1 MSFENVLRRYMLGVV
16 ARSKIF
22 DEFTPDEQEF
32 YFSIKEKAVEHH
44 VDTLYYSVYIKDDQV
59 QLQDERILEFLEQLR
74 IVKDKKLANPSEE
87 VTFFGFSVGAFGA
100 AISAGMYMNR
110 LSFGE
115 DFDVF
120 ISDYIPNL
128 TTPRIQV
135 QLRTR
140 SLVLDGL
147 YGSIQK
153 SFDLVEDLLLAF
165 GLDIGEIVENRIDY
179 AFHTNAI
186 QKPMEMFSDDNLS
199 KHLVTSF
206 REVWKHTWITNQ
218 KDEFFDLDYIG
229 LGSRKS
235 NHVFFRAYAKAKEVV
250 QQNYKGFFFE
260 KWRERGLISR
270 YDQFVYE
277 KAYELKSFKTGCLVG
292 RIEWYLRYGKD
303 EDLKDKLS
311 KLLKSCHVNSDNNPH
326 IEKEIKGILPP
337 PTVVLN
343 LEFETKRKFY
353 SKLDDFIAIYEYKHE
368 GDIALERLHK
378 VLSLRREIFNKL
390 FTEVVRFVENRL
402 DPKSKELDFW
412 KRIRRVKIDDQP
424 DKPTLDAWYS
434 YSRNLDVRRAK
445 KSFSSNLASLAMMQR
460 NEASESSFSEDIWE
474 AFTLLNDNHIINLT
488 ESRSKVLK
496 RVFKQITPSSYA
508 AIQKRKSRQLKPVLK
523 KEVKK

>member
-1 MSFENVLRRYMLGVV
+1 MLGVV
-16 ARSKIF
+16 KRSKIF

-32 YFSIKEKAVEHH
+32 YFSIKEKAVSHH
-44 VDTLYYSVYIKDDQV
+44 IDTLYYSVYIKE
-59 QLQDERILEFLEQLR
+59 DEVNIRDKRILVFLQSLR
-74 IVKDKKLANPSEE
+74 EAKEAKLSSVSDE

-128 TTPRIQV
+128 QTPRIQV

-153 SFDLVEDLLLAF
+153 SFDMIEDLLLAF
-165 GLDIGEIVENRIDY
+165 GLEIGEIVENRIDY

-186 QKPMEMFSDDNLS
+186 QKPMEMFSDESLS
-199 KHLVTSF
+199 EHLITSF
-206 REVWKHTWITNQ
+206 REVWKHIWITNH
-218 KDEFFDLDYIG
+218 KDDFFDLDYIA

-235 NHVFFRAYAKAKEVV
+235 NNVFFRAYAKAKEVV
-250 QQNYKGFFFE
+250 QLNYKGFFFE
-260 KWRERGLISR
+260 KWRARGLISR

-292 RIEWYLRYGKD
+292 RIEWYLRYGKN
-303 EDLKDKLS
+303 EELKDKLS
-311 KLLKSCHVNSDNNPH
+311 KLLKSCNVNSDNNSH
-326 IEKEIKGILPP
+326 IESEIKGILPP

-353 SKLDDFIAIYEYKHE
+353 TKLDDYISNYEFVHK
-368 GDIALERLHK
+368 GDIPLKRLYK
-378 VLSLRREIFNKL
+378 VLSLRREIIDKL
-390 FTEVVRFVENRL
+390 FTDVVRFVENRY
-402 DPKSKELDFW
+402 DSESSEMDFW
-412 KRIRRVKIDDQP
+412 KRIRRVKIEDQP
-424 DKPTLDAWYS
+424 DKSFLDLWYS

-445 KSFSSNLASLAMMQR
+445 RSFSSNLAGLAMIKR

-474 AFTLLNDNHIINLT
+474 AFTLLNDNSIIELS
-488 ESRSKVLK
+488 ESRSKVLS
-496 RVFKQITPSSYA
+496 RVFKQITPSSYS
-508 AIQKRKSRQLKPVLK
+508 AIQKKKSRQLRNVLK
-523 KEVKK
+523 KDVKE